1 MGINLSE
8 STDMPDGRGVTVI
21 FAGMNQFRNLTDTV
35 MNCKQSGKHRV
46 SADSQ
51 SRVGDEVRRIVE
63 EYLCGTCRADL
74 DSLTPMQR
82 LQVMIKLT
90 SYLLPHIKAIDF
102 NLERP
107 ADTGTLASLFIGH
120 LPDLTVKHPSPM
132 PDYNPPDPL

>member
-1 MGINLSE
+1 
-8 STDMPDGRGVTVI
+8 MPDCGGMTVI

-35 MNCKQSGKHRV
+35 MNCKQSGKHHV

-51 SRVGDEVRRIVE
+51 SKVGDEVRRIVE

-120 LPDLTVKHPSPM
+120 LPSSPARQ
-132 PDYNPPDPL
+132 